1 MSMSCLSTTP
11 GAGSRAGLGAR
22 TRARALAWAN
32 LRPLTERDPSPRHPS
47 PFPAAVLLV
56 TELLSSLVPLYP
68 SGASALS
75 AELHDLVL
83 SAVRRALI

>member
-1 MSMSCLSTTP
+1 
-11 GAGSRAGLGAR
+11 
-22 TRARALAWAN
+22 
-32 LRPLTERDPSPRHPS
+32 
-47 PFPAAVLLV
+47 VLLV